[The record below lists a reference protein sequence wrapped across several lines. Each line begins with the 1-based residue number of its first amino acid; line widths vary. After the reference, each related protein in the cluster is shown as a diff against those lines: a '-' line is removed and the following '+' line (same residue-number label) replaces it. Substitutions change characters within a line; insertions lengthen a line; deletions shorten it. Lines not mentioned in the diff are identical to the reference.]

1 VDTCVCVWCT
11 IKRVISNHPAPWV
24 YVPLLWSTGSPS
36 THHTST
42 IQKLNHKSVT
52 QPTVELK
59 SIANTILNE
68 LHGEVEDDAH
78 QTTFNTQLAQISL
91 IRTRQLN
98 DYLKV
103 CVLRLQHE
111 DPHNTSEKIT
121 HRVQD
126 HVSILKAILST

>member
-1 VDTCVCVWCT
+1 VCVVYNKKSYLESPCAMGLCT
-11 IKRVISNHPAPWV
+11 PPLEYWIPIHP
-24 YVPLLWSTGSPS
+24 PS

-68 LHGEVEDDAH
+68 LQGEVEDDAH